1 MGRIP
6 LPTPI
11 YLIGRNLSSNM
22 KIFLISLGT
31 LLIVFGIIK
40 LVAALIAHKKGRK

>member
-1 MGRIP
+1 
-6 LPTPI
+6 
-11 YLIGRNLSSNM
+11 M

-40 LVAALIAHKKGRK
+40 LVAALIARKKGRK